1 MGYILLQRD
10 KGTFEFHRGTTVKTK
25 ADALNECNRRKR
37 DMPAKEFG
45 FLEEE
50 ANG

>member
-10 KGTFEFHRGTTVKTK
+10 KGTFEFHRGAIVKTK
-25 ADALNECNRRKR
+25 ADAIKVCNRWRR
-37 DMPAKEFG
+37 DMQSKEFG

-50 ANG
+50 ADG